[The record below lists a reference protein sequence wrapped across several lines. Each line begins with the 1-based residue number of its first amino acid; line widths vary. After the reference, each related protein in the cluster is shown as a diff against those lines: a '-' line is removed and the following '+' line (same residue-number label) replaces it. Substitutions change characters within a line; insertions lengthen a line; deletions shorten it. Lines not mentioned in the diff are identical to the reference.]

1 MLAPEEGEMKRPEA
15 RRALVTGA
23 SAGIGLAIAK
33 RLAARGLEVWMA
45 ARGLERLQA
54 EVDAI
59 NRAGGGKAHAL
70 QLDVGD
76 TDATVA
82 RLAALDA
89 ETGGI
94 DLVVANAGLV
104 GAVGALPLPRTT
116 WANVRDL
123 LHINL
128 LGGAATVH
136 PFIVPMLARGHGH
149 FVGISSV
156 SADCPIA
163 RGGAYGA
170 AKAGLTFFLECVD
183 IELRASGIDVT
194 IIHPGFVSTPGGD
207 EIAGTAPRPFLM
219 SSDTMARIVDRAIR
233 RRARLVRSPW
243 IMGLVARVSAW
254 LPRVVMRPLIRRTT
268 GERQLAAAT
277 SQRTLPR

>member
-1 MLAPEEGEMKRPEA
+1 MKRPEA

-23 SAGIGLAIAK
+23 SAGIGLAVAR

-104 GAVGALPLPRTT
+104 GALGALPLPRTT
-116 WANVRDL
+116 WADVRNL
-123 LHINL
+123 LHVNL

-149 FVGISSV
+149 LVGISSL

-163 RGGAYGA
+163 RGAAYGA
-170 AKAGLTFFLECVD
+170 AKAGLTFFLEAAD
-183 IELRASGIDVT
+183 IELRAGGVDVT

-219 SSDTMARIVDRAIR
+219 SSDTMARIIGRAIQ

-243 IMGLVARVSAW
+243 IMGAVARLSAW
-254 LPRVVMRPLIRRTT
+254 LPRTVMRPLIRRTSA
-268 GERQLAAAT
+268 ERLPAAAA
-277 SQRTLPR
+277 SPRTLPR